1 MTFDRLLEK
10 IAPFFILGIS
20 IAAAFALLTFVSYV
34 LFWGLVIGGLLYA
47 VIAIKDKFFPTAKT
61 VLKTRQHKH
70 KHKAQTY
77 NHDDFV

>member
-20 IAAAFALLTFVSYV
+20 IAAAFALLSFISYV

-47 VIAIKDKFFPTAKT
+47 VIAIKDKFFPTQRT
-61 VLKTRQHKH
+61 TIRPRQH